1 MYCYGE
7 FMNKKYLLWNNKG
20 GVGKTFL
27 SYMLAVE
34 YALLNDNVDVIII
47 DACPQTNI
55 SEMVLGGNG
64 QGANQVNEFSKNNR
78 TIAGYIKE
86 RFNKTQQS
94 RLGTES
100 TFFVQASEY
109 NPKMP
114 DNLYLLPGDMDLD
127 ICSRL
132 INHLGTSPVKNSWA
146 KSRLLINDL
155 IESFEESKKNIN
167 REQVFFIDCN
177 PSFSNYTEN
186 AVLASNRVIVPCT
199 ADAASI
205 RGIKNLFNLIY
216 NVAIDQQKL
225 SDEFEDFYQ
234 DVRVC

>member
-34 YALLNDNVDVIII
+34 YALLNDNVDVVII

-155 IESFEESKKNIN
+155 IESFEESKKNI
-167 REQVFFIDCN
+167 
-177 PSFSNYTEN
+177 
-186 AVLASNRVIVPCT
+186 
-199 ADAASI
+199 
-205 RGIKNLFNLIY
+205 
-216 NVAIDQQKL
+216 
-225 SDEFEDFYQ
+225 
-234 DVRVC
+234 RVC